1 MTLLRRNTAAD
12 FVRDVGARTNGSRVW
27 AAVLNA
33 DNTTY
38 SINLT
43 VNGVTTV
50 KYSKVFWPGTQ
61 EVRQRMQLLVHL
73 CRVWRRR
80 KYGNLRHVGPVAD
93 VELT

>member
-12 FVRDVGARTNGSRVW
+12 FVRDVGARTNGNRVW

-38 SINLT
+38 SVQVT

-50 KYSKVFWPGTQ
+50 KYSKVFWPGTTGGSATDATFGDTC
-61 EVRQRMQLLVHL
+61 VVYGADGSTAISDTLALL
-73 CRVWRRR
+73 
-80 KYGNLRHVGPVAD
+80 
-93 VELT
+93 LTLN